1 MYTHIPWM
9 LDIKDY
15 LHFHAQSNLTVVLYS
30 QIPRNIFFEIDYSII
45 LGHPVHEQS
54 VAQL

>member
-1 MYTHIPWM
+1 M

-45 LGHPVHEQS
+45 LGDPVHEQS